1 MFRRIFVPALFISLV
16 AGCASTETVDA
27 CSVRF
32 HDDLERSMSLAE
44 DRLENGCENRFD
56 GYFQSLLAI
65 AAENPDSRNPM
76 LFSDH
81 LMRVNDMGVIS
92 KRQAELLYNRYFNV
106 KFVSLRGDYNTCS
119 QTCPMRDQ
127 VMSDMRAELHDKELG
142 LMRASADRAS
152 FYRADHLLKEADLV
166 LEATCRAC
174 GADGR

>member
-1 MFRRIFVPALFISLV
+1 MFRRIFVPAFFISLV
-16 AGCASTETVDA
+16 AGCTSTETVDA
-27 CSVRF
+27 CAVRF
-32 HDDLERSMSLAE
+32 QDDLERSMSLAE
-44 DRLENGCENRFD
+44 DRLENGCEYRFD

-92 KRQAELLYNRYFNV
+92 KRQAEC
-106 KFVSLRGDYNTCS
+106 DYNTCS

-152 FYRADHLLKEADLV
+152 FYRADTLLKEADLV